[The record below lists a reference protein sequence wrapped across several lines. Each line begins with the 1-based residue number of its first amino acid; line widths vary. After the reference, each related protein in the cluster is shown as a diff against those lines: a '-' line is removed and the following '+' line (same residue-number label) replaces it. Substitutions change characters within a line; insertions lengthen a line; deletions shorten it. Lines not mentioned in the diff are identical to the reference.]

1 MIAWL
6 KKKEYISPEIIN
18 ELITIMGQAVLRQ
31 ILANIKSTP
40 WLSLIADE
48 ASDISHH
55 ENINISIRWVYREY
69 EIHED
74 SIGLFQLPDAK
85 AQTLLS
91 VIKDVLIRCSL
102 PLSQCRG
109 QAFDGAVNM
118 SGIRNGVQ
126 ALVKQ
131 EVPKALYVHCLAH
144 SLDLSVQVIKKCEL
158 MRNVMDFIYQLY
170 SPTH

>member
-1 MIAWL
+1 M
-6 KKKEYISPEIIN
+6 
-18 ELITIMGQAVLRQ
+18 
-31 ILANIKSTP
+31 
-40 WLSLIADE
+40 
-48 ASDISHH
+48 
-55 ENINISIRWVYREY
+55 
-69 EIHED
+69 
-74 SIGLFQLPDAK
+74 GLFQLPDAK

-144 SLDLSVQVIKKCEL
+144 SLDLSVQVIQKCEL
-158 MRNVMDFIYQLY
+158 MRNVMDFIYQLVQLIRF
-170 SPTH
+170 SPKRFTIFESLRKEATVATEESLALTLRTLCPTRWTVRHIRI